1 MFKRNDYQQPPIAA
15 PIIIPNPDPTAMTRE
30 KIEHDILSVEAR
42 IVERIEG
49 LRMAFDARLNASDRA
64 AETFAENLN
73 RIPTQTDRQVGALEA
88 LHSARIAAVLESL
101 VSRGDLTDEKFIGVD
116 RQFIE
121 RDVRVLQSAAAATT
135 AVNAA
140 LQAAKEAVGEQN
152 KSFTLSIDK
161 SETATM
167 KQIDALLVTSQT
179 ATQGINTAIAD
190 VKERLT
196 RIEGQKT
203 GATDTTATQH
213 MSASMTISI
222 IGAVISAVVALIYV
236 TSLLHPVVMR

>member
-1 MFKRNDYQQPPIAA
+1 MTFDKRDVTSPRV
-15 PIIIPNPDPTAMTRE
+15 IPNPDPSEMTRS
-30 KIEHDILSVEAR
+30 KIDHDVGELEQKLY
-42 IVERIEG
+42 ERIEG
-49 LRMAFDARLNASDRA
+49 LRAAMQARLDAIDKASLLF
-64 AETFAENLN
+64 ETNLN
-73 RIPTQTDRQVGALEA
+73 RIPTQTDRQVSGLQDLIYAKLD
-88 LHSARIAAVLESL
+88 SL
-101 VSRGDLTDEKFIGVD
+101 QTLLNSNLMLTDEKFAGVD
-116 RQFIE
+116 RQFVE

-179 ATQGINTAIAD
+179 ATTGLLTTITD

-196 RIEGQKT
+196 RIEGQAV
-203 GATDTTATQH
+203 GRVDTRFDSNRST
-213 MSASMTISI
+213 SLTISVA
-222 IGAVISAVVALIYV
+222 AVIISAISALAYV
-236 TSLLHPVVMR
+236 STFLHNVQVSK